1 MFHNKHFEL
10 SEARMLLKEIKHKL
24 SRIVELK
31 NKLDEAGFDINK
43 HQFFGGFGPNGTGK
57 FPGDLEDLVTLVREV
72 TSEGILIKDLNSG
85 LIDFPHIR
93 SNHEEVYLCY
103 LIGED
108 DINYWHRIQDGFAG
122 RRTMDEL

>member
-10 SEARMLLKEIKHKL
+10 SEARMLLKDIKHKL

-57 FPGDLEDLVTLVREV
+57 FPGDLEDLVTLVREI

-103 LIGED
+103 LNGED

>member
-57 FPGDLEDLVTLVREV
+57 FPGDLEDLVTLVREI

-103 LIGED
+103 LNGED

>member
-103 LIGED
+103 LNGED